1 MPRSLTFAAGPAAAA
16 ILACSSAVDP
26 SGTLVDGQR
35 GVPPTSPTRASGAP
49 TLTPQTS
56 GTTNRLQAVSP
67 VNQNVVWA
75 SGVGG
80 TFVVTSDG
88 GETWR
93 AGQVPGAGTLE
104 FRDVE
109 GVSAKEAYL
118 LAAGEGS
125 ASRLYTTT
133 DGGETWTLQFQ
144 NSLAAAFYDCFDF
157 WTPNRGITFSDPVS
171 GRFPVIR
178 TTDGETWQDIGDQ
191 LPQALNGEFAFA
203 ASGTCVA
210 AQGGNRA
217 WIATGG
223 ASTARILATTDGGN
237 SWQAYATPLVSNP
250 SAGAFTVAFRDPFNG
265 IVAGGDLDPENPSP
279 ENRVAISGDG
289 GQTWQL
295 VEEPPFD
302 GAVFGLSYV
311 TGVRLTV
318 VATGPAG
325 AAWSSDEGRS
335 WHLLNGV
342 TDFWA
347 VAFASHQARWL
358 VGTGGRILKV
368 SF

>member
-26 SGTLVDGQR
+26 SGTQVDGQR
-35 GVPPTSPTRASGAP
+35 SVPTTSPTHASGAP

-67 VNQNVVWA
+67 VNQKVVWA

-80 TFVVTSDG
+80 TFAVTTDG
-88 GETWR
+88 GQTWR
-93 AGQVPGAGTLE
+93 AGQVPGAETLE

-118 LAAGEGS
+118 MSAGPGTD
-125 ASRLYTTT
+125 SRIYKTI
-133 DGGETWTLQFQ
+133 DGGRSWTLQFQ
-144 NSLAAAFYDCFDF
+144 NARPDAFYDCFDF

-210 AQGGNRA
+210 TQGGKRA

-223 ASTARILATTDGGN
+223 AATARILATVDGGD
-237 SWQAYATPLVSNP
+237 SWQTYATPLVSNP

-265 IVAGGDLDPENPSP
+265 IVAGGDLDPANPSP

-295 VEEPPFD
+295 VAEPPFD

-311 TGVRLTV
+311 TGIRETV

-325 AAWSSDEGRS
+325 AAWSSNEGRS
-335 WHLLNGV
+335 WNLLSGV
-342 TDFWA
+342 TGYWA
-347 VAFASHQARWL
+347 VAFASHKSGWL